1 MVMFDKEALNHAL
14 VFTQLFSKH
23 RPSIIEVQQQV
34 SITNLLHLY
43 VQMTVTVITLKEN
56 LSNYCILL

>member
-14 VFTQLFSKH
+14 VFAQLFSKH